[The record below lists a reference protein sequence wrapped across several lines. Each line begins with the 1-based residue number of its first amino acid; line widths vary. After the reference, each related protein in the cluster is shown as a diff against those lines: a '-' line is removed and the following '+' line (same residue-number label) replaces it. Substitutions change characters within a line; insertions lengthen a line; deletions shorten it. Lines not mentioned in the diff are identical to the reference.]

1 MGHLTPGLLWDAG
14 TQASGQASH
23 PQGLICVEMITKESF
38 VFDSLLTSSRVKSL
52 LRRKVENLI

>member
-23 PQGLICVEMITKESF
+23 PQGLICVEMITEESF
-38 VFDSLLTSSRVKSL
+38 VFD
-52 LRRKVENLI
+52 